1 MKEGPKLPLLFVET
15 GNLQQ
20 VGLPTAELATAPG
33 QEHSSC
39 IKGGWAME
47 RSQFIIDRALYS
59 DDVAARAAHRY
70 TGQLGIEVRC
80 QGANLIVGIW
90 SPDGCTVPEDI
101 WARFSRDLLDERLR
115 AAVRAET
122 SGLQQEL
129 LRAALN
135 QAQPAVPH
143 VEV

>member
-1 MKEGPKLPLLFVET
+1 
-15 GNLQQ
+15 
-20 VGLPTAELATAPG
+20 
-33 QEHSSC
+33 
-39 IKGGWAME
+39 ME
-47 RSQFIIDRALYS
+47 RSEFAIDRELYS

-70 TGQLGIEVRC
+70 SGELGVEVRSL
-80 QGANLIVGIW
+80 GTNLTVIFW
-90 SPDGCTVPEDI
+90 SLDGSELPEDL

-115 AAVRAET
+115 ATVRAET

-135 QAQPAVPH
+135 QAQPVMPH

>member
-1 MKEGPKLPLLFVET
+1 
-15 GNLQQ
+15 
-20 VGLPTAELATAPG
+20 
-33 QEHSSC
+33 
-39 IKGGWAME
+39 ME
-47 RSQFIIDRALYS
+47 RSQFTIDRALYS

-70 TGQLGIEVRC
+70 TGELGVEVRS
-80 QGANLIVGIW
+80 QGANLIVGFW
-90 SPDGCTVPEDI
+90 SLDGSKLPEDL

-122 SGLQQEL
+122 SRLQQEL

-135 QAQPAVPH
+135 QAQPVVPH

>member
-1 MKEGPKLPLLFVET
+1 
-15 GNLQQ
+15 
-20 VGLPTAELATAPG
+20 
-33 QEHSSC
+33 
-39 IKGGWAME
+39 ME
-47 RSQFIIDRALYS
+47 RSEFAVDRELYS
-59 DDVAARAAHRY
+59 DDMAARAAHRY
-70 TGQLGIEVRC
+70 GGELGVEVRS
-80 QGANLIVGIW
+80 QGANLTVIFW
-90 SPDGCTVPEDI
+90 TLDGSELPENL

-135 QAQPAVPH
+135 QAEPVVSR

>member
-1 MKEGPKLPLLFVET
+1 
-15 GNLQQ
+15 
-20 VGLPTAELATAPG
+20 
-33 QEHSSC
+33 
-39 IKGGWAME
+39 ME
-47 RSQFIIDRALYS
+47 RSQFTIDRALYS

-70 TGQLGIEVRC
+70 TGELGVEVRS
-80 QGANLIVGIW
+80 QGANLIVGFW
-90 SPDGCTVPEDI
+90 SLDGSKLPEDL

-135 QAQPAVPH
+135 QAQPMVSH

>member
-1 MKEGPKLPLLFVET
+1 
-15 GNLQQ
+15 
-20 VGLPTAELATAPG
+20 
-33 QEHSSC
+33 
-39 IKGGWAME
+39 ME
-47 RSQFIIDRALYS
+47 RSQFTIDRALYS

-70 TGQLGIEVRC
+70 TGVLGVEVRS
-80 QGANLIVGIW
+80 QGANLIVGFW
-90 SPDGCTVPEDI
+90 SLDGSKLPEDL

-122 SGLQQEL
+122 SRLQQEL

-135 QAQPAVPH
+135 QAQPVMPH

>member
-1 MKEGPKLPLLFVET
+1 
-15 GNLQQ
+15 
-20 VGLPTAELATAPG
+20 
-33 QEHSSC
+33 
-39 IKGGWAME
+39 ME
-47 RSQFIIDRALYS
+47 RSQFTIDRALYS

-70 TGQLGIEVRC
+70 TGELGVEVRS
-80 QGANLIVGIW
+80 QGANLIVGFW
-90 SPDGCTVPEDI
+90 SLDGSKLPEDL

-122 SGLQQEL
+122 SGLQQQL

-135 QAQPAVPH
+135 QAQPMVSH

>member
-1 MKEGPKLPLLFVET
+1 
-15 GNLQQ
+15 
-20 VGLPTAELATAPG
+20 
-33 QEHSSC
+33 
-39 IKGGWAME
+39 ME
-47 RSQFIIDRALYS
+47 RSEFAIDRALYS

-70 TGQLGIEVRC
+70 TGELGVEVRS
-80 QGANLIVGIW
+80 QGANLTVIFW
-90 SPDGCTVPEDI
+90 SLDASELPQNL

-135 QAQPAVPH
+135 QAQPVMPH

>member
-1 MKEGPKLPLLFVET
+1 
-15 GNLQQ
+15 
-20 VGLPTAELATAPG
+20 
-33 QEHSSC
+33 
-39 IKGGWAME
+39 ME
-47 RSQFIIDRALYS
+47 RSQFTIDRELYS

-70 TGQLGIEVRC
+70 TGEFGIEVHS
-80 QGANLIVGIW
+80 QGANLTVGFW
-90 SPDGCTVPEDI
+90 SLDDSKLPEDL

-135 QAQPAVPH
+135 QAQPVASH

>member
-1 MKEGPKLPLLFVET
+1 
-15 GNLQQ
+15 
-20 VGLPTAELATAPG
+20 
-33 QEHSSC
+33 
-39 IKGGWAME
+39 ME
-47 RSQFIIDRALYS
+47 RSQFSIDRALYS
-59 DDVAARAAHRY
+59 DEVAARAAHRY
-70 TGQLGIEVRC
+70 TGEFAVEVRS
-80 QGANLIVGIW
+80 QGDNLTVTFG
-90 SPDGCTVPEDI
+90 SLDGSELPRDL

-135 QAQPAVPH
+135 QAQPVASH